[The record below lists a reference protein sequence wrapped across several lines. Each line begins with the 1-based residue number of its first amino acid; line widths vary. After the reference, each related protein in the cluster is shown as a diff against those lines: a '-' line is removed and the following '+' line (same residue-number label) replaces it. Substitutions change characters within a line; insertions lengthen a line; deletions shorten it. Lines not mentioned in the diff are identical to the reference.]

1 MYGVMR
7 AIGGGAG
14 TGALPE
20 YMRISNN
27 NLVPILP
34 NADTPKTIIYCTYP
48 TEQKV
53 YKKIEALRDFLV
65 REVNK
70 EKKS

>member
-1 MYGVMR
+1 
-7 AIGGGAG
+7 
-14 TGALPE
+14 
-20 YMRISNN
+20 MRISNN

-34 NADTPKTIIYCTYP
+34 NADTPKTIIYFTYP
-48 TEQKV
+48 PELKGS
-53 YKKIEALRDFLV
+53 KKIEALRDFLV